1 MQAVYHHVMMAN
13 SVMEIL
19 RIEENKFS
27 KSIFVA
33 HNISANDYHS
43 FWLQRNKMKSFKFFL
58 ESIVL
63 LYGLSDLMNFS
74 DGSSR
79 ILFKLQLSSV

>member
-1 MQAVYHHVMMAN
+1 MQAVYHHVMMAS

-27 KSIFVA
+27 KSILVV

-43 FWLQRNKMKSFKFFL
+43 LWLQRKKMKSFKFFL

-79 ILFKLQLSSV
+79 ILFKLQQSSV

>member
-1 MQAVYHHVMMAN
+1 MQVVYHHVMMAS
-13 SVMEIL
+13 SV
-19 RIEENKFS
+19 EENKFS

-43 FWLQRNKMKSFKFFL
+43 LWLQKNKMKSFKFFL

-79 ILFKLQLSSV
+79 ILFKLQLSAV